1 LETKRSAVRFYRW
14 KDELIAAGCLMA
26 FAFFI
31 NAGIEIRGLFM
42 DDLYLW
48 SFFGEQSFL
57 EFVFPIGGIR
67 FRFLYYLAAWL
78 QIAVLGNHI
87 TWFVPCNIILNG
99 LIAYTVF
106 RFGRRLS
113 GNSLIGMICGFLYL
127 LSRMS
132 YYQISQVY
140 GLMESMALWM
150 AIGILYCLFRYL
162 NEAADQEKYF
172 WIANGLY
179 FGVCFVH
186 ERYMVLVVVLLA
198 ALVMRREKR
207 ILNWLLP
214 VALFALV
221 QLIRMLTIG
230 SISPAGTGG
239 TNVADTLNLK
249 QAVIF
254 AFHQVL
260 YLFGI
265 NPGGSYLSALSW
277 GESSRK
283 VKVLVA
289 LADVVILCIVLAFFV
304 KIIRDKGQR
313 KRCLCNAL
321 LFILFI
327 GGCIACSSVTI
338 RVEVRWV
345 YVSMTAAWLFLAY
358 MCGVIARPLTKA
370 GDKGTGGIRLPRY
383 RQMLACIGLFGL
395 YALLMCPVEVYYRG
409 HYSNLYFW
417 NEQKQYNSLAEETYE
432 KYGDAIFGKKIYIL
446 KNSYGVSE
454 FNANT
459 FFKTFDKKRKAEG
472 TEVFFVDSIRDFGQV
487 TENMIV
493 LREEPEFHKYQD
505 ITDMVR
511 QLKCESIYGYY
522 RDGWMD
528 ESARIRVMAGSTGVI
543 GLQLLYPGTM
553 DGTECCSI
561 YLDGELAKEVPIEQ
575 NITYVELT
583 TEPYRTVELDFEN
596 NFYLEGAM
604 EQRGEKRFTM
614 MVHITAD

>member
-1 LETKRSAVRFYRW
+1 METKRSAVRFYRW
-14 KDELIAAGCLMA
+14 KDEVIAAGLLMA

-48 SFFGEQSFL
+48 SCYGEQSFL
-57 EFVFPIGGIR
+57 EFVFPIGGTR
-67 FRFLYYLAAWL
+67 FRFLYYLAAYL
-78 QIAVLGNHI
+78 QLAAVGNHI

-99 LIAYTVF
+99 MIAYTVF

-113 GNSLIGMICGFLYL
+113 GNGLIGLICGFLYL

-150 AIGILYCLFRYL
+150 AIGILYCLFCYL
-162 NEAADQEKYF
+162 NEAGESIAYF
-172 WIANGLY
+172 WRANALY

-198 ALVMRREKR
+198 ALAMKREKKVW
-207 ILNWLLP
+207 NWLLP

-221 QLIRMLTIG
+221 QLIRVLTIG
-230 SISPAGTGG
+230 TVSPAGTGG
-239 TNVADTLNLK
+239 TNVADTLSLK
-249 QAVIF
+249 QAVIY
-254 AFHQVL
+254 AFHQIL
-260 YLFGI
+260 YLFGM
-265 NPGGSYLSALSW
+265 NPGGSYLSGLNWS
-277 GESSRK
+277 ESSRW
-283 VKVLVA
+283 VKILVM
-289 LADVVILCIVLAFFV
+289 LADCVIFVLAAAFFV

-313 KRCLCNAL
+313 GRYLCNAL

-345 YVSMTAAWLFLAY
+345 FVSMTAAWLFLAY
-358 MCGVIARPLTKA
+358 MCGVIARPPARA
-370 GDKGTGGIRLPRY
+370 GEEKRSGIRLPRY
-383 RQMLACIGLFGL
+383 RQMLICTGLFL
-395 YALLMCPVEVYYRG
+395 MYTVFMCPVESYYRS
-409 HYSNLYFW
+409 YYPNLYFW
-417 NEQKQYNSLAEETYE
+417 HNQQQYNSLAEETYE

-446 KNSYGVSE
+446 NNTYGVSD
-454 FNANT
+454 FNART
-459 FFKTFDKKRKAEG
+459 FFKTFDKERKAEG
-472 TEVFFVDSIRDFGQV
+472 TEVIFVDSIRDFGQV
-487 TENMIV
+487 TDNMIV
-493 LREEPEFHKYQD
+493 LREEPEFYGYQD
-505 ITDMVR
+505 ITSMVR

-528 ESARIRVMAGSTGVI
+528 ESAKIRVMAGSTGVI
-543 GLQLLYPGTM
+543 NLQLLYPGTM
-553 DGTECCSI
+553 DGTEVSSI
-561 YLDGELAKEVPIEQ
+561 FQDGELVQEVPIEQ

-596 NFYLEGAM
+596 NFYLEGAQ